1 MLVVGRTDIL
11 VCSKD
16 SLNRSMDK
24 RKITLIY
31 FSDYWDERWRRR
43 QQLAYR
49 FAQREDVRKV
59 VCVEFPLPLTSF
71 AKYLV
76 YKADIEASDRW
87 ERVTESGMGRS
98 MLDGKLEIL
107 SPVCAFPFFR
117 RTLLSRL
124 DKAFLRIL
132 TEVLIRRAIS
142 DIEDKSSILFWA
154 SHPFAA
160 DYIGKFNEAMICY
173 DCTEKFSEFDFWVTL
188 RKEVEEKDSL
198 LTQRADQIFTQTQPH
213 LVEKRSVNPN
223 VFLIPN
229 AVDFDLFQNSLEA
242 PEPSDLKGIK
252 RPILGYVGSI
262 NSRFDFEL
270 IRRTA
275 KVYKD
280 WSLVFIGDASESS
293 AIKSVEDLKNIY
305 FLGEKSY
312 NIVPSYLKEFS
323 VCMMPYINLT
333 CLGSP
338 TKLFDYLASG
348 KPVVST
354 DIPGVRDFSDVVSVS
369 KTKDE
374 FTKNIGIAAD
384 DNDPL
389 SVLQRKERARENSWV
404 VREKQIWDIIKKGL
418 SSALHKEMTGCQVT
432 A

>member
-11 VCSKD
+11 VCSKH

-71 AKYLV
+71 AKFLV
-76 YKADIEASDRW
+76 YKADVEASARW

-107 SPVCAFPFFR
+107 SPICAFPLFR

-188 RKEVEEKDSL
+188 RNEVEEKDSL
-198 LTQRADQIFTQTQPH
+198 LTQRADLIFVQAEPY
-213 LVEKRSVNPN
+213 LVEKKSLNPKT
-223 VFLIPN
+223 FLIPN
-229 AVDFDLFQNSLEA
+229 AVDYDLFQNCLDM

-262 NSRFDFEL
+262 NSRMDFEL
-270 IRRTA
+270 LRKTA
-275 KVYKD
+275 QVYKD
-280 WSLVFIGDASESS
+280 WSLVFIGDVSDSS
-293 AIKSVEDLKNIY
+293 LIKPIDGLKNDY
-305 FLGEKSY
+305 FLGEKPY
-312 NIVPSYLKEFS
+312 NILPSYLKEFN
-323 VCMMPYINLT
+323 VCLMPYSINLMQ
-333 CLGSP
+333 SP
-338 TKLFDYLASG
+338 LKLFDYLASG

-354 DIPGVRDFSDVVSVS
+354 DIPGLRNFSDVIFVS
-369 KTKDE
+369 KTEDE
-374 FTKNIGIAAD
+374 FIKNIGIAAD
-384 DNDPL
+384 DNNPS
-389 SVLQRKERARENSWV
+389 SVLRRKRRAKDNSWD
-404 VREKQIWDIIKKGL
+404 VREEQVWDIIKREL
-418 SSALHKEMTGCQVT
+418 SSKVQ
-432 A
+432 